1 MVAPDDLIPELL
13 PWLDADDPKLQAVAC
28 SWARKKLADN
38 GALWL
43 REVLAQPQMAKA
55 DRRVLLAL
63 NTEATSETW
72 DALADIDPDLA
83 DAYWE
88 RMTAWG
94 VDAMDVSRAAN
105 ELLSRSRPWVAV
117 DLLASTMHQPDKERT
132 SMTPELVKEVLTTAL
147 AANPDEAKQQS
158 LGYELGLLLD
168 YLEAKGTDPTALAR
182 YEFVFF
188 HLLDHHRI
196 PRALFTALA
205 SDPSLFVDLAARV
218 YRGKGDPEQK
228 LDERE
233 AALARHAWWVIRHWR
248 GLPGR
253 RDDNTVDGEHLK
265 KWVHGAR
272 LAFAESDRAD
282 IGDELIG
289 QTLAASPQG
298 SDEIW
303 PAEPVREIIE
313 TIGSQN
319 IESGIHTGVMN
330 DRGVTS
336 RGIFDGGKQEW
347 DLAAHYRELSKQ
359 TATDWP
365 RTSRVLRRLAED
377 YERQA
382 RSNDAEAAVRADTE

>member
-1 MVAPDDLIPELL
+1 MVASEDLTPELL
-13 PWLDADDPKLQAVAC
+13 SWLDAEDPKLRVVATN
-28 SWARKKLADN
+28 WAAQKLLTC
-38 GALWL
+38 GVPWL
-43 REVLAQPQMAKA
+43 RDALAQPPMKVLA
-55 DRRVLLAL
+55 RRTALVL
-63 NTEATSETW
+63 NVRPTSEVW
-72 DALADIDPDLA
+72 DALADIDPSLS

-88 RMTAWG
+88 MMTSWS
-94 VDAMDVSRAAN
+94 VDPMDVSRAAR
-105 ELLSRSRPWVAV
+105 ELLTHGRPWIAI
-117 DLLASTMHQPDKERT
+117 DLLAGTMHQPDNEQT
-132 SMTPELVKEVLTTAL
+132 SMTPELVADVLTAAL
-147 AANPDEAKQQS
+147 TTNRDDANRQS

-168 YLEAKGTDPTALAR
+168 YLEAKGTDPTALAQ

-188 HLLDHHRI
+188 HLLDHHRN
-196 PRALFTALA
+196 PRALYAALA
-205 SDPSLFVDLAARV
+205 SEPSLFVDLVSRV
-218 YRGKGDPEQK
+218 YRGKNQPERK

-248 GLPGR
+248 GLPGQ
-253 RDDNTVDGEHLK
+253 RDDGTVDGEHLK
-265 KWVHGAR
+265 KWVHDAR

-282 IGDELIG
+282 IGDEVIG

-298 SDEIW
+298 GDGIW

-319 IESGIHTGVMN
+319 IESGVHTGVIN

-347 DLAAHYRELSKQ
+347 GLVARYRELSKE
-359 TATDWP
+359 TATNWP

-382 RSNDAEAAVRADTE
+382 RRNDAEAAVSADTE